1 MKLEV
6 GQFVRIKNKAGWF
19 CIGKLYNI
27 NDFREPSM
35 KYCIDI
41 QKDDFIFVPEDM
53 IVKASNNI
61 TDLIEPGDY
70 VNGYKVIGINPIMRR
85 IEKYN
90 NFWSNKILENKD
102 IKSIITREQFSAM
115 EYKVESEVK

>member
-1 MKLEV
+1 MELEV
-6 GQFVRIKNKAGWF
+6 GQFVRIKNKDGWC

-41 QKDDFIFVPEDM
+41 QRDDFIFVPEDM

-61 TDLIEPGDY
+61 IDLIEVGDY
-70 VNGYKVIGINPIMRR
+70 VNGYLVEDVGNTFLNIATG
-85 IEKYN
+85 
-90 NFWSNKILENKD
+90 SNYFQKPTIFEND
-102 IKSIITREQFSAM
+102 IKSIVTKEQFSAM
-115 EYKVESEVK
+115 EYRLGDK